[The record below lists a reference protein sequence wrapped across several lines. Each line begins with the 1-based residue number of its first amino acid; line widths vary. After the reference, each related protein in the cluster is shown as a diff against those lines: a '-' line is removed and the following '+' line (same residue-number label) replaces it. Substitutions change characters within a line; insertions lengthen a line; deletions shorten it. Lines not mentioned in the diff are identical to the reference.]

1 MLPKIKKTDSEYE
14 EGLIKVIGTSDQYYK
29 KKITKEMIKED
40 SKAKRRIS
48 ENISDELLKKVD
60 FEDKSLLWIL
70 NFCNYHLLYFANF

>member
-60 FEDKSLLWIL
+60 FEDKSLL
-70 NFCNYHLLYFANF
+70 